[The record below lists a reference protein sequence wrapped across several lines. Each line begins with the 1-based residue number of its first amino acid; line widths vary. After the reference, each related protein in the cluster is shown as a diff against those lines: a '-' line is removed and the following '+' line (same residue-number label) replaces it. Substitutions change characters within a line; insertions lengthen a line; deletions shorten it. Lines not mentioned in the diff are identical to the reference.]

1 MEGIRRDEMRRDND
15 ERIGG
20 VMAGGIFKAFF

>member
-1 MEGIRRDEMRRDND
+1 MEGIRRDGMRRDND

-20 VMAGGIFKAFF
+20 VMTCGIFKALF